1 MMEIRMTLLA
11 RLVTCIALLAWP
23 MWPAYAEPAA
33 PWTATGIKFADFGIY
48 CPVETGGVEIAPE
61 TSLGYIHK
69 LSAPPVVVF
78 HQQQVPAR
86 LGVHF
91 GVIVQSL
98 RDIPEVRNV
107 TWLPGAKTPEVWM
120 SQLSATRPLARGF
133 SFETESELVTGLW
146 RMEAYDGDTL
156 LYSIEWEVL
165 PPDALPGI
173 GSDCEF
179 VS

>member
-1 MMEIRMTLLA
+1 MEIRMFHVL
-11 RLVTCIALLAWP
+11 RLVTILALLSLP
-23 MWPAYAEPAA
+23 LRPALAEPAA
-33 PWTATGIKFADFGIY
+33 PWTAQGIKIADFGIY
-48 CPVETGGVEIAPE
+48 CPVETAGTEAAPD
-61 TSLGYIHK
+61 TSLGYINN
-69 LSAPPVVVF
+69 LSGTPVIVF

-120 SQLSATRPLARGF
+120 SSLSGSRPLARGF
-133 SFETESELVTGLW
+133 LFEADRELVTGLW

-165 PPDALPGI
+165 PPEALPGI